1 MTPHCPGLTLPDNLN
16 LNYVSGPLQAR
27 DHVDAAD
34 GVQDEVGRQDQ
45 GAEDQ
50 QPGFGSPVPAWGPAR
65 ADSDRPG
72 LSTLG
77 LEFSLRLSGDNKCC
91 TRQSGDNAQ
100 PQAEW
105 G

>member
-1 MTPHCPGLTLPDNLN
+1 
-16 LNYVSGPLQAR
+16 
-27 DHVDAAD
+27 
-34 GVQDEVGRQDQ
+34 VQDEVGRQDQ

>member
-1 MTPHCPGLTLPDNLN
+1 MKSAVKTKARKTNNQASVVRFLPG
-16 LNYVSGPLQAR
+16 A
-27 DHVDAAD
+27 
-34 GVQDEVGRQDQ
+34 
-45 GAEDQ
+45 
-50 QPGFGSPVPAWGPAR
+50 AR